1 MSDSCSIS
9 RRKVLTRSTAVAAA
23 GVLPLGACVQQ
34 TANNTRAKTEV
45 IDTSKAINTRAIP
58 STGEKLP
65 LVGLG
70 SPDFFYT
77 TPEDGNNDPAK
88 AVIQAMYD
96 AGGRMIDT
104 PAFFRPDPP
113 VVGPILQEMGIQDD
127 LFLIGKIT
135 HEVESGR
142 AAAINHIDTTIS
154 NLGRDQIDLMLLHNL
169 NDAENLWPVLQEAKA
184 EGKVRYIGVSEAT
197 ATIPNE
203 VLEAFMRKSSPDF
216 IMPSYSMF
224 RPQIEERIL
233 PLAADM
239 GTAVVAIEVFKTYD
253 DGSYFRDTAG
263 KELPEWAAEFDCNS
277 WAQFAL
283 KYVLSHPTVTCTAVE
298 TSRPKNIIDNMGAA
312 TGKLPDESLRQRMAD
327 HFYSLR

>member
-1 MSDSCSIS
+1 MSDSFSMA
-9 RRKVLTRSTAVAAA
+9 RRKFLSRSTAVAAA
-23 GVLPLGACVQQ
+23 TALPLGACVQQ
-34 TANNTRAKTEV
+34 APINISSTNARE
-45 IDTSKAINTRAIP
+45 AINTRAIP
-58 STGEKLP
+58 STGENLP

-70 SPDFFYT
+70 SPNFFYT

-88 AVIQAMYD
+88 AVVQAMYD

-113 VVGPILQEMGIQDD
+113 VLGPILQEMGLQDD
-127 LFLIGKIT
+127 MFLIGKIT
-135 HEVESGR
+135 HEVEGGR
-142 AAAINHIDTTIS
+142 EGAMNHIDTTIS
-154 NLGRDQIDLMLLHNL
+154 NMGREQIDVMLLHNL
-169 NDAENLWPVLQEAKA
+169 NDADNLWPVLQEAKA

-197 ATIPNE
+197 DRISNE
-203 VLEAFMRKSSPDF
+203 ELEALMRKHAPDF

-239 GTAVVAIEVFKTYD
+239 GTAVVAIEVFKTHD
-253 DGSYFRDTAG
+253 DGSYFSDTSD
-263 KELPEWAAEFDCNS
+263 KELPEWAADFDCNS

-283 KYVLSHPTVTCTAVE
+283 KYVLSHPTVTCTVVE
-298 TSRPKNIIDNMGAA
+298 TSRERNIIDNMGAA
-312 TGKLPDESLRQRMAD
+312 YGRLPDQSTRERMAD